1 MTINMQ
7 HDWPY
12 PGSRWWKFDF
22 HTHTPASRD
31 SWWARNS
38 AELSPKDWLLRYMAA
53 EIDCVA
59 VTDHNS
65 GAWVDELKSAYAG
78 MKAKSDAGAAPE
90 GFRELTLFPGVEISV
105 QGGLHLLALFDPTA
119 DTSDIDT
126 LLGRV
131 DYDGTK
137 GDSDGITRKG
147 AAEVVSEV
155 LEFGGIPIPAHADG
169 PKGLLEVSSEDPS
182 SLQLD
187 ANTVRQVL
195 DEHGILAME
204 VIDRAKPKHAIYR
217 DRNLKWSEVLGSD
230 SHNFQGSHSPGSH
243 YTWVKMATPSLEG
256 LRLALLDGNEIS
268 LRRSDD
274 EGDFEPFTTPS
285 TFVTRID
292 VENAR
297 FMGNGARQ
305 TLRFTPFYNA
315 LVGGRGTG
323 KSTIVQALR
332 LAYRRDEDMKRF
344 REGTELRRQFERF
357 ARVSRSRDGDGA
369 LREETE
375 ILVTLMRE
383 GVEHRL
389 RWRQDGHGDVV
400 EEKNSNGQWQIS
412 TSGAITADR
421 FPIRL
426 LSQGQIAAMAADNRQ
441 ALLNVID
448 EAAGVGELRNKFD
461 EKLREYFSLCAR
473 LRVLE
478 GRLAGRPELQ
488 RKSGDIKRQLEA
500 FAQSQHA
507 DVLKAHQWAERQ
519 RREVDETLAQLRAV
533 PERIEAMARDLLLD
547 DWLGSNFDDSQDA
560 DVLAWRADAEHALSE
575 ARQALR
581 GTADRLAA
589 KTSALALDDRLTQ
602 WRQRSSEA
610 RENYEKL
617 QTRLAEQG
625 VSDPQE
631 YGRLVQSRQQLKVQ
645 SRELDQLD
653 KEQKRLKLECKN
665 LWARVFDLRK
675 EITRA
680 RTEFVTNT
688 LHANDFVKIAVVP
701 FGFDARVIER
711 DLRDLLDV
719 MDERFENDILHSDNG
734 APVSGLA
741 FELAQADDPESEL
754 GPAEDR
760 ESEAEQ
766 VKERILEQVKARII
780 GGTDKSLGGH
790 FRNFLQR
797 KLEKPEFAD
806 RVRCWFP
813 EDDLRIEYRRGNDW
827 AQITEGSQGQRSA
840 ALLAFLLAFGNEP
853 LVLDQPEDDL
863 DNHLIYDLIVRQ
875 IRENKLRRQL
885 LIVTHNPNVVV
896 NGDAEMVHALE
907 FVNGQ
912 CQVVERGALQNLSVR
927 EEICRVMEGGREAFA
942 RRWARLGRDL
952 TNV

>member
-1 MTINMQ
+1 MTTNTQI
-7 HDWPY
+7 DWPY

-22 HTHTPASRD
+22 HTHTPASKD
-31 SWWARNS
+31 SWWKKNRT
-38 AELSPKDWLLRYMAA
+38 EVSPEDWLLRYMAA
-53 EIDCVA
+53 DIDCVA

-65 GAWVDELKSAYAG
+65 GAWIDKLKSAYDSL
-78 MKAKSDAGAAPE
+78 KIQSDTGAAPE

-105 QGGLHLLALFDPTA
+105 QGGLHLLAILDPTA
-119 DTSDIDT
+119 NTSDVDT

-131 DYDGTK
+131 DYVGTK
-137 GDSDGITRKG
+137 GDSDSVTRKG
-147 AAEVVSEV
+147 VAEVVSEV

-169 PKGLLEVSSEDPS
+169 PKGLLKVKSDDPS

-195 DEHGILAME
+195 DEQGILAME
-204 VIDRAKPKHAIYR
+204 VIDRTKPKHAIYR
-217 DRNLKWSEVLGSD
+217 DRNLAWSEVLGSD
-230 SHNFQGSHSPGSH
+230 SHNFQGSHTPGSR

-256 LRLALLDGNEIS
+256 LRLALLDGNDVS

-274 EGDFEPFTTPS
+274 KGDFDPFRTPS
-285 TFVTRID
+285 IYITSID
-292 VENAR
+292 VDKAR
-297 FMGNGARQ
+297 FMGNGASE
-305 TLRFTPFYNA
+305 TLGFTPFYNA

-344 REGTELRRQFERF
+344 RESTELRRQFERF
-357 ARVSRSRDGDGA
+357 ARVSKSRDGEGA
-369 LREETE
+369 LRQETE

-389 RWRQDGHGDVV
+389 RWRQDGRGDVV
-400 EEKNSNGQWQIS
+400 EEKNSNGQWKVS
-412 TSGAITADR
+412 ASEAITAER

-441 ALLNVID
+441 ALLDIID
-448 EAAGVGELRNKFD
+448 EAANVGELRNEFD
-461 EKLREYFSLCAR
+461 EELREYFSLCAR
-473 LRVLE
+473 LRVHE
-478 GRLAGRPELQ
+478 GRLAGSPELQ
-488 RKSGDIKRQLEA
+488 RKLGDVKRQLEA
-500 FAQSQHA
+500 FTQSQHA
-507 DVLKAHQWAERQ
+507 DVLKAHQRAERQ
-519 RREVDETLAQLRAV
+519 RREIDETLAQLQAV
-533 PERIEAMARDLLLD
+533 PERIEAMARGLLLD
-547 DWLGSNFDDSQDA
+547 DWPSGVFDDSQDA
-560 DVLAWRADAEHALSE
+560 DVLAWRAETEQALSE

-581 GTADRLAA
+581 GTASRLAT
-589 KTSALALDDRLTQ
+589 KTSALATDVRLTQ

-610 RENYEKL
+610 RKNYQEL

-625 VSDPQE
+625 VSDPQAF
-631 YGRLVQSRQQLKVQ
+631 GRLMQSRQQFEAQ
-645 SRELDQLD
+645 ARELEQLEQE
-653 KEQKRLKLECKN
+653 KERLKTARRTRLG
-665 LWARVFDLRK
+665 RVFDLRK
-675 EITRA
+675 AITQA
-680 RTEFVTNT
+680 RTDFVTGT

-701 FGFDARVIER
+701 FGFDPRVIER
-711 DLRDLLDV
+711 DLRNLLDV
-719 MDERFENDILHSDNG
+719 MDERFESDILHLESG
-734 APVSGLA
+734 VPVSGLA
-741 FELAQADDPESEL
+741 FEIAQADD
-754 GPAEDR
+754 R
-760 ESEAEQ
+760 ESKLAE
-766 VKERILEQVKARII
+766 VKERIVGI
-780 GGTDKSLGGH
+780 DNSLGGF
-790 FRNFLQR
+790 FRNYLQR
-797 KLEKPEFAD
+797 KQERPEFAD
-806 RVRCWFP
+806 HVRCWFP

-896 NGDAEMVHALE
+896 NGDAEMVHALD

-912 CQVVERGALQNLSVR
+912 CQVIERGALQDLSVR
-927 EEICRVMEGGREAFA
+927 EEVCRVMEGGREAFA